1 MVSAKKKTSSIV
13 PVGDETGIPSFA
25 PDDPLD
31 GLEVGQWRSRYPAQ
45 AKRGINIEAAYLGS
59 LLFVV
64 PIGMVVLWLEYLRPL
79 LGLTTDVYRPI
90 LTYGM
95 AWLGGLLGGSLF
107 AIKWL
112 YHSVA
117 RNIWHEDR
125 RLWRILAPHI
135 SGGLAFAMIALVSSG
150 LFRIFSQEVTHSLSL
165 VVGLSFL
172 VGYFSDSAVA
182 KLTEVAQTLFGSN
195 KDGDHVRVPATS
207 AEDEDKGKD
216 AVS

>member
-1 MVSAKKKTSSIV
+1 MAVPKKKDSGIENGEHDSGV
-13 PVGDETGIPSFA
+13 PAFA

-31 GLEVGQWRSRYPAQ
+31 GMDVGQWRSRYPSQ
-45 AKRGINIEAAYLGS
+45 ARKGINTEAAYLGI
-59 LLFVV
+59 LLLIV
-64 PIGMVVLWLEYLRPL
+64 PLGMTFLWLEYPRTVLTLSPEEYRPL
-79 LGLTTDVYRPI
+79 R
-90 LTYGM
+90 TYGT

-135 SGGLAFAMIALVSSG
+135 SGGLAFAMIAVIASG
-150 LFRIFSQEVTHSLSL
+150 LFKIFSQEVTNSLTL
-165 VVGLSFL
+165 VVGMSFL

-182 KLTEVAQTLFGSN
+182 KLTEIAQTVFGSRHE
-195 KDGDHVRVPATS
+195 GDHVKIPSITAK
-207 AEDEDKGKD
+207 DEDIRKT
-216 AVS
+216 